1 MQEVKNHF
9 YVTTPIYYAN
19 GDPHAGHIYATVLAS
34 ILKNHY
40 HHRGM
45 DVRFLTGL
53 DEHGEAVQD
62 KATELKV
69 SPQAHVDQMSVKW
82 KNTFSNFGIDYD
94 IFLRTTD
101 QNHIKNVQ
109 DILTYCHQNGDV
121 YFGQHQGHYCI
132 KCEGFLNSK
141 ERDENDFCLI
151 HKRKTELR
159 SESNYFFR
167 TTKYIE
173 KLRELISNGLITEQK
188 HYINELLGMLDQLDS
203 DLSISRPKS
212 RLTWGI
218 ELPFDPDHVAYVWFD
233 ALPNYVTGIGGVDTA
248 RTSPYWKNAHH
259 ILGKDILKFHGIFWP
274 AMCLSL
280 GIPTPKL
287 LVTGW
292 LLKDGHKMSKSLGN
306 VLSVDQILHYGRD
319 MFINYVFRATNPGDD
334 IDINW
339 KSYFERYN
347 ADLANGIG
355 NLFSRTLTMIEKYF
369 NSKIPTFPENPTS
382 EQLDLKELSLNTI
395 SQVEQDFDQFYIAD
409 ALHKI
414 WNLISSVDKYISS
427 QKPWDSNKNNEDR
440 AAILGTATSV
450 LRVIGYLAH
459 ACFPDKMNLVLTHLG
474 EDTNHPSRF
483 FENARN
489 AFHAKQE
496 YVFTEIPKLYS
507 RIDLAVE
514 FAALEKNKPTSK
526 IEVEEK
532 SENTP
537 EKKIISIDDFTKM
550 ELRVG
555 LVTSAELVDGSD
567 KLLRLDVS
575 LGELGKRQ
583 IFSGIRQF
591 VKPEEIAN
599 RKVVVVA
606 NLAPRKMKFGMS
618 EGMVLATDTEDGKV
632 CPVYLHENMKEG
644 SLLT

>member
-19 GDPHAGHIYATVLAS
+19 GDPHAGHIYATVLGS

-62 KATELKV
+62 KAVELNI
-69 SPQAHVDQMSVKW
+69 PAQEHVDRMSVKW
-82 KNTFSNFGIDYD
+82 KKTFSDFEIDYD

-109 DILTYCHQNGDV
+109 DILMHCYQNGDV
-121 YFGQHQGHYCI
+121 YFGQHQGHYCV
-132 KCEGFLNSK
+132 KCEGFLNST

-173 KLRELISNGLITEQK
+173 KLRELISNGLITKQD

-233 ALPNYVTGIGGVDTA
+233 ALPNYVTGIGGVNA
-248 RTSPYWKNAHH
+248 AQTSPYWKNAHH

-287 LVTGW
+287 LITGW

-306 VLSVDQILHYGRD
+306 VLNVDQILHYGRD
-319 MFINYVFRATNPGDD
+319 MFVNYVFRATNPGDD

-369 NSKIPTFPENPTS
+369 NSKVPLFPQNSTL
-382 EQLDLKELSLNTI
+382 EQVDLKELSLNTI
-395 SQVEQDFDQFYIAD
+395 SQVEQSFDTFHIAD

-414 WNLISSVDKYISS
+414 WFLISSVDKYISN
-427 QKPWDSNKNNEDR
+427 QKPWDASKSNEDR

-450 LRVIGYLAH
+450 LRVIGYLSH
-459 ACFPDKMNLVLTHLG
+459 AFFPNKMNLVLSHLG
-474 EDTNHPSRF
+474 EDTSQPSRF
-483 FENARN
+483 FENARDV
-489 AFHAKQE
+489 FHIKKE
-496 YVFTEIPKLYS
+496 HTFTEIPKLYS
-507 RIDLAVE
+507 RIDLAAE
-514 FAALEKNKPTSK
+514 FAALENNKVKPQIEEKKAVNK
-526 IEVEEK
+526 IEDK
-532 SENTP
+532 T
-537 EKKIISIDDFTKM
+537 ISIDEFTKV

-555 LVTSAELVDGSD
+555 LVTCAELVEGSD
-567 KLLRLDVS
+567 KLLRLDIS

-591 VKPEEIAN
+591 VKPEEITN

-606 NLAPRKMKFGMS
+606 NLASRKMKFGMS

-644 SLLT
+644 SRLT